1 MKSFFNLKQIRHLIC
16 ALATMG
22 LMLNASADSQYHVV
36 LDTTKLVGSGWL
48 DLQFN
53 PGQAG
58 ATSAFADLTH
68 LSSKYPFGDSP
79 ILTGLV
85 TGDLS
90 SKAVFSNQ
98 SAYNDLFQALNFGQ
112 VISFDLRFSGA
123 FLNTPGSF
131 GTSFGL
137 SLYGAD
143 QVSLLGNPDAVS
155 GSLLTFELMPAATAG
170 QFGQVTPIVF
180 DNAMLS
186 VSAVPEPSEW
196 LLMLVGLAML
206 GCIVRTQRGRIGS

>member
-36 LDTTKLVGSGWL
+36 LDTTKLIGSGWL

-143 QVSLLGNPDAVS
+143 QVSLLGNPDAAS
-155 GSLLTFELMPAATAG
+155 GSLLTFELMPANAIG
-170 QFGQVTPIVF
+170 QFGTVKPVVF

-186 VSAVPEPSEW
+186 VSAVPEPAEW
-196 LLMLVGLAML
+196 LLLLAGFAVL
-206 GCIVRTQRGRIGS
+206 AAVTQVRRGRLG